1 MFIVIAPLALV
12 FPISGTFIVI
22 AYLFAGFSVGPW
34 SAWWSSAVQREVP
47 AHLQGRVFSID
58 HMGTAGLMPIGMALI
73 GPAVALF
80 GEKELLIGAS
90 IFHVLIGL
98 AILRVPGVK
107 DMKMPKKEND
117 ADYSLGE
124 QK

>member
-1 MFIVIAPLALV
+1 
-12 FPISGTFIVI
+12 
-22 AYLFAGFSVGPW
+22 
-34 SAWWSSAVQREVP
+34 
-47 AHLQGRVFSID
+47 
-58 HMGTAGLMPIGMALI
+58 
-73 GPAVALF
+73 VALF

-107 DMKMPKKEND
+107 DMKMPKKENE
-117 ADYSLGE
+117 ADYSHGE